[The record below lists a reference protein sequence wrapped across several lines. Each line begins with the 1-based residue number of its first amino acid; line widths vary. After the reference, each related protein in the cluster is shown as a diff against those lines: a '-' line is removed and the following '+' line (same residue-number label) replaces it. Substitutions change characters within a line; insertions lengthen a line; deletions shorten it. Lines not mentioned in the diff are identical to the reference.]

1 MKVSARSSSR
11 SRFTVSRSRL
21 EEGKRTETTPEGKT
35 VTHPRAQRVGKLV
48 FFERKH
54 VVSEPVTLAVA
65 RLLQPRAQFVLVVDV
80 PTWNLVLHR
89 GHHLQLCTAPTAP
102 IAQHAQRLDRFPA
115 IRRLLDAL
123 AALARERPEKHERA
137 EFLLDAAQHA
147 PALAGDVRDAV
158 RRDAHDGQIVSA
170 RHALDLD
177 RPAAPLEDP
186 ARVIHGTR
194 PDRAATDPET
204 SSARPPSAAPSRSS
218 LAPAARATLRFVD
231 PPVPSRNAASA
242 PVTVMLSVGPFGCR
256 LDPPPEPLRP

>member
-1 MKVSARSSSR
+1 M
-11 SRFTVSRSRL
+11 
-21 EEGKRTETTPEGKT
+21 
-35 VTHPRAQRVGKLV
+35 

-89 GHHLQLCTAPTAP
+89 GHHLQLRTAPTAP

-123 AALARERPEKHERA
+123 AALAHERPEKHERA

-158 RRDAHDGQIVSA
+158 RRDAHDGQIVSV
-170 RHALDLD
+170 RDALDLD
-177 RPAAPLEDP
+177 RPVALLEDP
-186 ARVIHGTR
+186 ARVIHGATPR
-194 PDRAATDPET
+194 GDRSRDGEHVSAVGGAVEVQ
-204 SSARPPSAAPSRSS
+204 SRAGSARDFAFRGS
-218 LAPAARATLRFVD
+218 
-231 PPVPSRNAASA
+231 ASA
-242 PVTVMLSVGPFGCR
+242 
-256 LDPPPEPLRP
+256 